1 MDNKV
6 VLTWINFY
14 MEFASVL
21 LNYKNNRN
29 VLIDKLKRIYREN
42 DKYIKFPTF
51 EKDKDII
58 DIDPFSVFGLFN
70 KGIKAS
76 NRKLILE
83 GISKEFGL
91 KSNIPLS
98 FDGVPYMNNRKAS
111 FFSFIEKR
119 GERDIDGLWNMF
131 EAGINYADNKND
143 KTRNDFII
151 AYNNVIKQYGVYW
164 NITMGLFWIRPNTYI
179 SLDLVNREYI
189 SSFDIIDKKAHYITD
204 GLKKIPNG
212 QDYLYLIDNISVNLR
227 SGKYPFTNF
236 VELSSSA
243 WNYYNNNKNNIEN
256 EINSTQNIEEY
267 NPNITKEQWKK
278 FIINIEKPSNSTSI
292 KMLKAIM
299 ELGGESSCDV
309 LIEKYGGNVD
319 YYVKA
324 TLGLGKN
331 AKKYFNLEDYIEHG
345 KERIYVIPFVGKK
358 TNENNADNFVYSI
371 RKELREALNEIDLS
385 DISPFCENEN
395 LPKGRMKEEKNMQVT
410 DIRKNTILY
419 GPPGTGKTYNT
430 VLYAVAI
437 IENKKLADIKS
448 EKYEEVFKRYNQYK
462 SDGLI
467 EFTTF
472 HQSYGYE
479 EFIEGIKPIINNDE
493 DENSDVNYKIEPGV
507 FKAFCDKAETAS
519 LNNSNINL
527 ELNSSP
533 EIWKV
538 SLEGTGEN
546 RTRSE
551 CMENGHIRI
560 GYDSY
565 GENIEDETK
574 FEFGGKNV
582 LNAFISKMKVGDIV
596 LSCYSSTTIDAIGIV
611 SGEYEWHD
619 EYEKYKRLRKV
630 KWIVKGIKENIVDI
644 NNGCSLTLSSVYR
657 LNISLSDVI
666 NIISKYSGVLLHSK
680 KRKSNFVF
688 IIDEINRGNISS
700 IFGELITLIEESK
713 RIGAKEELK
722 LRLPYSKKLFGVLD
736 NIYIL
741 GTMNTA
747 DRSIALIDTA
757 LRRRFDFVE
766 VLPNED
772 VLKDVYVE
780 GVSIKDMLKK
790 INMRI
795 ATLYDREHMIG
806 HSYFIPLINN
816 PDLNTLSMI
825 FKKNIIPLLQEYFYE
840 DYEKIGLI
848 LGDNNKNDEERFIVK
863 KYYDYNMLFGNNVDI
878 DIDIPYIYEINEEA
892 FENINAYKMI

>member
-1 MDNKV
+1 MDNKIG
-6 VLTWINFY
+6 LTWINFY

-29 VLIDKLKRIYREN
+29 ALIDKLKKIYREN
-42 DKYIKFPTF
+42 DQYIKFPTF
-51 EKDKDII
+51 EKNKDII

-70 KGIKAS
+70 KGIKDS

-91 KSNIPLS
+91 KSNIPLG
-98 FDGVPYMNNRKAS
+98 FDGIPILNNLKSS
-111 FFSFIEKR
+111 FFGFMEKR
-119 GERDIDGLWNMF
+119 GEGDIDRLWNIF
-131 EAGINYADNKND
+131 ETGINYADNKND

-151 AYNNVIKQYGVYW
+151 AYNNVIKQYGVNW
-164 NITMGLFWIRPNTYI
+164 NITMGLFWIRPNAYVN
-179 SLDLVNREYI
+179 LDATNRD
-189 SSFDIIDKKAHYITD
+189 FIIKNNLIDSRINYLTRR
-204 GLKKIPNG
+204 LEKIPKG
-212 QDYLYLIDNISVNLR
+212 QDYLYLIENISINLR

-243 WNYYNNNKNNIEN
+243 WNYYNNNKNNIDK

-267 NPNITKEQWKK
+267 NPNITKEQWEK

-292 KMLKAIM
+292 KMLKGIM
-299 ELGGESSCDV
+299 ELGGEASCNV
-309 LIEKYGGNVD
+309 LIEKYGGNLD
-319 YYVKA
+319 YYVRS
-324 TLGLGKN
+324 TLGLGKR
-331 AKKYFNLEDYIEHG
+331 AKKYFNLGNYIEHG

-385 DISPFCENEN
+385 DISPFYENEN
-395 LPKGRMKEEKNMQVT
+395 LLNGTTKEEKNMQVT

-448 EKYEEVFKRYNQYK
+448 EKYEEVLKRYNQYK

-479 EFIEGIKPIINNDE
+479 EFIEGIKPIIDNDD
-493 DENSDVNYKIEPGV
+493 DENSDVNYRIEPGV

-519 LNNSNINL
+519 LNNSNNNL

-596 LSCYSSTTIDAIGIV
+596 LSCYSSTTIDAIGII

-644 NNGCSLTLSSVYR
+644 NNGCSLTLASVYK

-666 NIISKYSGVLLHSK
+666 NIISKYSNILLHSK
-680 KRKSNFVF
+680 KEKRNFVF

-700 IFGELITLIEESK
+700 IFGELITIVEESK

-766 VLPNED
+766 VLPNEE

-780 GVSIKDMLKK
+780 GVSIKGMLKK

-795 ATLYDREHMIG
+795 AALYDREHMIG

-848 LGDNNKNDEERFIVK
+848 LGDNNKNDEEKFIVK

>member
-6 VLTWINFY
+6 GLTWINFY

-21 LNYKNNRN
+21 LKYKNNRN
-29 VLIDKLKRIYREN
+29 ALIDKLKKIYRDNEQ
-42 DKYIKFPTF
+42 YIKFPTF
-51 EKDKDII
+51 ERNKDII

-70 KGIKAS
+70 KGIKDS

-91 KSNIPLS
+91 KSNIPLD
-98 FDGVPYMNNRKAS
+98 FDGIPILNNLSSS
-111 FFSFIEKR
+111 FFAFKEKR
-119 GERDIDGLWNMF
+119 KNTDIDGLWNMF
-131 EAGINYADNKND
+131 EAGINYSDTPND

-179 SLDLVNREYI
+179 NLDATNREFLI
-189 SSFDIIDKKAHYITD
+189 KNNLIDSRINYLTKR
-204 GLKKIPNG
+204 LENIPRG
-212 QDYLYLIDNISVNLR
+212 QDYLYLIDNISANLR
-227 SGKYPFTNF
+227 SGKYQFKNF
-236 VELSSSA
+236 VELSYYA
-243 WNYYNNNKNNIEN
+243 WTDNNNKKNNIVKD
-256 EINSTQNIEEY
+256 IKSYQNIEEY

-278 FIINIEKPSNSTSI
+278 YITEIEKPSNSSSI
-292 KMLKAIM
+292 KMLKGIM
-299 ELGGESSCDV
+299 ELGGEASCDI
-309 LIEKYGGNVD
+309 LIENYGGNLD

-324 TLGLGKN
+324 TLGLGKRV
-331 AKKYFNLEDYIEHG
+331 KKYFNLESYKENG
-345 KERIYVIPFVGKK
+345 RERIYVIPFKGKK
-358 TNENNADNFVYSI
+358 TNEHNADNFAYSI
-371 RKELREALNEIDLS
+371 RNELREALNEIDLS
-385 DISPFCENEN
+385 DISPYCENEN

-437 IENKKLADIKS
+437 IENKKLDDIKS
-448 EKYEEVFKRYNQYK
+448 EKYEEVLKRYNQYK

-479 EFIEGIKPIINNDE
+479 EFIEGIKPIIDNND

-519 LNNSNINL
+519 LNNSNFNL

-644 NNGCSLTLSSVYR
+644 NNGCSLTLASVYK

-666 NIISKYSGVLLHSK
+666 NIISKYSDILLHSK
-680 KRKSNFVF
+680 KEKRNFVF

-722 LRLPYSKKLFGVLD
+722 LRLPYSKKLFGVSD

-780 GVSIKDMLKK
+780 GVSIKDMLKQ

-795 ATLYDREHMIG
+795 AALYDREHMIG
-806 HSYFIPLINN
+806 HSYFIF
-816 PDLNTLSMI
+816 S
-825 FKKNIIPLLQEYFYE
+825 
-840 DYEKIGLI
+840 
-848 LGDNNKNDEERFIVK
+848 
-863 KYYDYNMLFGNNVDI
+863 
-878 DIDIPYIYEINEEA
+878 
-892 FENINAYKMI
+892 YK